1 MSRAGRNVRN
11 AQLAVN
17 DRQKKTG
24 IKPVFLGILNQAMI
38 TLL

>member
-1 MSRAGRNVRN
+1 MSRAGRYVRKV
-11 AQLAVN
+11 QPVVN